1 MNGEYLTSLSDVS
14 ILCGEVCGGKS
25 TGEIIN
31 IIGMAIQKKV
41 TVFELVSYQI
51 GTQPLLTSAT
61 TKYVLFNAAEGIIT
75 KLNNS
80 SDL

>member
-1 MNGEYLTSLSDVS
+1 
-14 ILCGEVCGGKS
+14 
-25 TGEIIN
+25 
-31 IIGMAIQKKV
+31 MAIQKKV

-51 GTQPLLTSAT
+51 GTQPLLTSAP

>member
-1 MNGEYLTSLSDVS
+1 MNGEYLTSPSVGS
-14 ILCGEVCGGKS
+14 ILGGEIWGVKS
-25 TGEIIN
+25 TDEIIN
-31 IIGMAIQKKV
+31 IIDMAIQKKV

-51 GTQPLLTSAT
+51 GTQPLLTSAP
-61 TKYVLFNAAEGIIT
+61 TKYVLINAAEGIIT

>member
-1 MNGEYLTSLSDVS
+1 
-14 ILCGEVCGGKS
+14 GEVCGGKS